1 MRSIAIIPA
10 RSGSKGLKDKNIKHL
25 CGKPLL
31 AYTIECAIESC
42 RFDKV
47 FVSTDSHE
55 YARIAEEYGDYDYNR
70 GVFKYIAVMYPD
82 EYYALPNYLTT
93 YDLNKLFM
101 EVKHDGIVFDEF
113 AKHVMNAMEV

>member
-1 MRSIAIIPA
+1 MKVKVTKKMAKMLDTA
-10 RSGSKGLKDKNIKHL
+10 AKDRNMSFDYREMKDN
-25 CGKPLL
+25 GDG
-31 AYTIECAIESC
+31 Y
-42 RFDKV
+42 RFCIGDPW
-47 FVSTDSHE
+47 
-55 YARIAEEYGDYDYNR
+55 IAEEYGDYDYNR